1 MEGDVLLKLSK
12 HKIPINENNMNQN
25 EIKNKGS
32 KSFKISKYNN
42 DKIFILKHKSNLNIN
57 HGEHLNPII
66 LSNNKPKYQ
75 SQKFIILPKYMKD
88 KIFLLNLPSS
98 KKNNKEKISIK
109 KKSSKIH
116 DEENNK
122 NNELLKDENFEN
134 MPSFTKEL
142 RNALYSNSNISLDN
156 GLNKNEIENNSE
168 KNSSEEKKKKE
179 ENDSSKNSETEENN
193 DRMHEDNQTL
203 MDVIKDQNL
212 NDNDNMLEKKNNS
225 KNDEN
230 NINEIINNK
239 DKNNYKYQDVLLTIS
254 TTMPEVGL
262 IKSNFENVNKIITSN
277 YSTNITN
284 ESNSH
289 NSDIN
294 NSINIISSQ
303 NEIKIKTD
311 SNLIDINNND
321 SHLKEEEKKITEKNI
336 INPPLIIPEKI
347 DLNNLNNTQKEKRN
361 SFNSIKVPIIMVP
374 SSLQK
379 DIRKIYKFKEKP
391 LGGGNFGT
399 VRKAY
404 RRSDDKNNRE
414 YFAIKSIQKKKLTE
428 KDFTNLIKEVSIIS
442 QLSHPNIIKFY
453 ETYHDEHYFHLVM
466 ELCEGKDS
474 YIQIVKEEQ
483 CDEKKVVNLIA
494 KVLLAIAHCHSRGIT
509 HRDLKPENILF
520 ENNNP
525 DAEIKIIDFGLSRK
539 YSKDVKLH
547 SVLGTPYYVAPE
559 VLKGS
564 YDQKCD
570 IWSIGAMT
578 YLLLCG
584 KPPFNGNTDKEIFDN
599 ILLSDVTFDS
609 PVWDNISNNAKSFV
623 KLCLEKNGIKRPSAV
638 KALDHPWFTNVLN
651 ATHRLQN
658 LKPDILMN
666 IKNFN
671 IKIRFKQMIIKHLLT
686 SMKKEEL
693 KVYKNAFFAIDF
705 FHNGCIEEPE
715 LKKAFEL
722 KKIEITDEEIKLLF
736 KILDQNLKGAID
748 YTEFL
753 MAGVNRK
760 ELFTNEKLTKVFN
773 YFDINKSGFI
783 ENQDLYDCLLRNG
796 KQCVDAKDINFFIY
810 EALKDI
816 EDKKG
821 YDKDSEIFTKVSL
834 DDFLKIFQDN

>member
-1 MEGDVLLKLSK
+1 MDGEVFPKLSK
-12 HKIPINENNMNQN
+12 HKISFNDDNSNQADIKYKEN
-25 EIKNKGS
+25 
-32 KSFKISKYNN
+32 KSFKITKYNN
-42 DKIFILKHKSNLNIN
+42 DKIKILKHKSNLNIK
-57 HGEHLNPII
+57 HREYLNPII

-75 SQKFIILPKYMKD
+75 SQKFIIYPKYMKD

-98 KKNNKEKISIK
+98 KKNIKDKIIIK
-109 KKSSKIH
+109 KKSSKI
-116 DEENNK
+116 NNDK
-122 NNELLKDENFEN
+122 NNELLLKKEEFDNL
-134 MPSFTKEL
+134 PSFTKEL
-142 RNALYSNSNISLDN
+142 RNALYSNSDISLEN
-156 GLNKNEIENNSE
+156 GLNKNGIENNSE

-179 ENDSSKNSETEENN
+179 NDSSQNSEVEEIS
-193 DRMHEDNQTL
+193 DHMHEDNQTL
-203 MDVIKDQNL
+203 MDVIKDHNL
-212 NDNDNMLEKKNNS
+212 NDGDDLLKK
-225 KNDEN
+225 EN
-230 NINEIINNK
+230 NLKNKENNTNEITIDK
-239 DKNNYKYQDVLLTIS
+239 GKNNYKYQDVLLTIS
-254 TTMPEVGL
+254 TTIPEVGI
-262 IKSNFENVNKIITSN
+262 IKSNIENANKILISN

-284 ESNSH
+284 ESNSI

-294 NSINIISSQ
+294 NNINIISSQ
-303 NEIKIKTD
+303 NEIKK
-311 SNLIDINNND
+311 ND
-321 SHLKEEEKKITEKNI
+321 SIDMNEESQLKQEDKKITGYNEHNPQISNNENI
-336 INPPLIIPEKI
+336 VLCNQPSSKP
-347 DLNNLNNTQKEKRN
+347 EKRN

-404 RRSDDKNNRE
+404 RKADDKNNRE
-414 YFAIKSIQKKKLTE
+414 YYAIKSIPKKNLTE

-442 QLSHPNIIKFY
+442 GLSHPNIIKFY
-453 ETYHDEHYFHLVM
+453 ETYHDEHFFHLVM

-474 YIQIVKEEQ
+474 YVQIVKEEK

-520 ENNNP
+520 ENNSP

-584 KPPFNGNTDKEIFDN
+584 RPPFNGSTDKEIFDN
-599 ILLSDVTFDS
+599 ILCSEVKFDL
-609 PVWDNISNNAKSFV
+609 PIWNNVSNNAKNFV
-623 KLCLEKNGIKRPSAV
+623 KLCLEKNGIKRPSAI

-658 LKPDILMN
+658 LNADILMN

-671 IKIRFKQMIIKHLLT
+671 IKQKFKQMIIKHLLT
-686 SMKKEEL
+686 SMKKDEL
-693 KVYKNAFFAIDF
+693 KVYKNAFFA
-705 FHNGCIEEPE
+705 PE
-715 LKKAFEL
+715 LKKAFKL
-722 KKIEITDEEIKLLF
+722 KNIEITDEEINLLF
-736 KILDQNLKGAID
+736 KILDQNLKGALD

-753 MAGVNRK
+753 MAGVNRA
-760 ELFTNEKLTKVFN
+760 ELFTKEKLTRVFN

-796 KQCVDAKDINFFIY
+796 KQCINTKDINFFIY
-810 EALKDI
+810 EALKDM

-821 YDKDSEIFTKVSL
+821 YDKDSEIFTKVNL